1 MNLLDIRSRY
11 VADTVATAGPSRLL
25 AMLYDRLLLDVD
37 RGERA
42 LRTGDRGG
50 ATGHLSHAQSIVTEL
65 ICSLDVD
72 GWDGAQNLL
81 SIYTFLLRE
90 LVGSSVSGDAER
102 VAACRA
108 LIEPLH
114 EAWNEAGRSL
124 TPVAATART
133 GELGV
138 G

>member
-1 MNLLDIRSRY
+1 MNLYDIRARY
-11 VADTVATAGPSRLL
+11 LADAVATAGPTRLL
-25 AMLYDRLLLDVD
+25 TMLYDRLLVDVD

-42 LRTGDRGG
+42 LRTGERGE
-50 ATGHLSHAQSIVTEL
+50 ATGHLSHAQEIVTEL
-65 ICSLDVD
+65 MCSLDVEL
-72 GWDGAQNLL
+72 WDGAQNLL

-90 LVGSSVSGDAER
+90 LVEASVSGDPER

-114 EAWNEAGRSL
+114 EAWNEAGQSL
-124 TPVAATART
+124 TPVPEMART